1 MATELSYTRESSRHS
16 KNVKDKFL
24 FTKKHFEKLES
35 TSRPVQTTN
44 SKLNTSNLLKTS
56 TKDFSSNEKKC
67 GVSAIINL
75 FEARSNPALQPA
87 TNRISLRRQRINSDR
102 PKSMPASKQIKHSS
116 SLDKVSSS
124 ESTSSLPNKVQEL
137 TADLQQ
143 SANKS
148 ESCRINVTREQASH
162 DSDEYYEQK
171 EASET
176 GEGELTFSSLKSI
189 VESWGNKSESSS
201 LSISNQL
208 NYKDKLQNFK
218 ESRKKNKVQQIS
230 QSFEQ
235 LSTSQS
241 FEKTLTEDEKE
252 NFHKMSASVPSNLD
266 DNQLRIGKLNEA
278 KIYQPMTSSE
288 CFPDST
294 DYGDYEGNF
303 DANTDA
309 FSAMND
315 TYNADQQQDEVENHT
330 FEATNETYEAN
341 NATFDGNNAT
351 FDANNAT
358 FDGNNA
364 TFEAKN
370 ETFEAQNGTFEAREA
385 TKDKYQ
391 LPVIEDE
398 DFSEL
403 FWYDM
408 PGIQEQCEDEDYI
421 DDTEVKKNR
430 IVSFSTQPIHV
441 CLTYTHDEYDR
452 VNDDTDPIAASA
464 EYELEKRLDK
474 MNIFDVD
481 ITKGTMPLG
490 LSLVG
495 IGVGAD
501 SGVEKLGMFVKN
513 VVPGGSVDIDGRI
526 KVYDQIIAVDG
537 VSLVGITQ
545 KFAAKVLSN
554 SSDVIRFSVGRE
566 IDQENSEI
574 KRLMCP
580 QPPQEEESQEEE
592 GDEYEDED
600 IDDESVAS
608 QTQYDFLNQA
618 VIEDESDD
626 RGLSDPETS
635 EQRTS
640 ETPEDSEGA
649 KYATYEDT
657 IASDEGSSSST
668 ESTTSIDSEENVIR
682 QLTNKIE
689 RTQNKLDE
697 SFNQVT
703 NLERKYNKAKILI
716 KQFQSRE
723 DEFLRR
729 EEKFKT
735 HINKLEKDLNMIKLK
750 KSQEN
755 PAVEKIMTF
764 INESK
769 NLPDPA
775 DMKMQNE
782 NLTSSILHELDDVLA
797 VNNEVVR
804 ENQDNGETSITKEK
818 ASLKSVSNVN
828 KNEASKISDMTA
840 SMDETYTESLKLD
853 SFKFRPNSMTSTT
866 NSTLSSELPAN
877 DSEDPNEILKLADW
891 STMQLCDWLR
901 SCKLGVHTDA
911 FKQHNIKGE
920 NVISMNIN
928 FKVMGI
934 TNKQAK
940 SQLKKKLKELRST
953 HEKRIK
959 QIGKKNKKIRR
970 LKLGR
975 KSA

>member
-1 MATELSYTRESSRHS
+1 M
-16 KNVKDKFL
+16 
-24 FTKKHFEKLES
+24 EKL
-35 TSRPVQTTN
+35 
-44 SKLNTSNLLKTS
+44 K
-56 TKDFSSNEKKC
+56 
-67 GVSAIINL
+67 
-75 FEARSNPALQPA
+75 
-87 TNRISLRRQRINSDR
+87 
-102 PKSMPASKQIKHSS
+102 
-116 SLDKVSSS
+116 
-124 ESTSSLPNKVQEL
+124 
-137 TADLQQ
+137 
-143 SANKS
+143 
-148 ESCRINVTREQASH
+148 
-162 DSDEYYEQK
+162 
-171 EASET
+171 
-176 GEGELTFSSLKSI
+176 
-189 VESWGNKSESSS
+189 
-201 LSISNQL
+201 
-208 NYKDKLQNFK
+208 NFK

-288 CFPDST
+288 CFPGST

-303 DANTDA
+303 DANADA

-315 TYNADQQQDEVENHT
+315 TYNADQQQDEVDNRT
-330 FEATNETYEAN
+330 VEANNETYDA
-341 NATFDGNNAT
+341 NNAT

-358 FDGNNA
+358 FDANNA
-364 TFEAKN
+364 TFEAQN
-370 ETFEAQNGTFEAREA
+370 ETFDAQNGTFEAREA
-385 TKDKYQ
+385 TKDNYQ

-403 FWYDM
+403 FWYEM
-408 PGIQEQCEDEDYI
+408 PGILEQCESEDYV
-421 DDTEVKKNR
+421 DDTEVKTNR
-430 IVSFSTQPIHV
+430 IVSFSNQPIHV
-441 CLTYTHDEYDR
+441 CLTYPHDEYDR

-481 ITKGTMPLG
+481 IAKGAMPLG

-580 QPPQEEESQEEE
+580 QPPEEEESQEEE

-618 VIEDESDD
+618 VMEDESDD
-626 RGLSDPETS
+626 RYASDPETS

-640 ETPEDSEGA
+640 EAPEDSERA
-649 KYATYEDT
+649 KYPTYEDT
-657 IASDEGSSSST
+657 IASNEDSGSST

-682 QLTNKIE
+682 QLTSKIE
-689 RTQNKLDE
+689 RAQNKLDE

-735 HINKLEKDLNMIKLK
+735 HINKLEEDLNMIKLK
-750 KSQEN
+750 KAQEN

-775 DMKMQNE
+775 DMKIQNE

-797 VNNEVVR
+797 VNNER

-818 ASLKSVSNVN
+818 ASLKSL
-828 KNEASKISDMTA
+828 EISLVF
-840 SMDETYTESLKLD
+840 Y
-853 SFKFRPNSMTSTT
+853 
-866 NSTLSSELPAN
+866 
-877 DSEDPNEILKLADW
+877 
-891 STMQLCDWLR
+891 
-901 SCKLGVHTDA
+901 
-911 FKQHNIKGE
+911 
-920 NVISMNIN
+920 
-928 FKVMGI
+928 
-934 TNKQAK
+934 
-940 SQLKKKLKELRST
+940 
-953 HEKRIK
+953 
-959 QIGKKNKKIRR
+959 
-970 LKLGR
+970 
-975 KSA
+975 